1 MRKLLTESQ
10 VLEIVQLF
18 QSGMGC
24 TKIAKR
30 LDISVDVC
38 RAVLRGRNYRK
49 LTGGRVMHGKRDLSK
64 FSNG

>member
-1 MRKLLTESQ
+1 MKKHLTKSQ
-10 VLEIVQLF
+10 VLEIVQLYH
-18 QSGMGC
+18 SGMGC

-30 LDISVDVC
+30 LNISADVC

-49 LTGGRVMHGKRDLSK
+49 VTGGRVMHGKRQLSK

>member
-10 VLEIVQLF
+10 VMEIVQLF

-24 TKIAKR
+24 NKIAKR
-30 LDISVDVC
+30 LDISADVC

-49 LTGGRVMHGKRDLSK
+49 LTGGRLMHGKRDLSQ
-64 FSNG
+64 FSDG

>member
-1 MRKLLTESQ
+1 MRKSLTKSQ
-10 VLEIVQLF
+10 VIEIVQLYY
-18 QSGMGC
+18 SGMGC

-49 LTGGRVMHGKRDLSK
+49 LTGGRIMRGKRDLSK
-64 FSNG
+64 FIDG